1 MDNLILFACQINYVL
16 ELELL
21 VDFYDYDIYN
31 EGKNIIL
38 RSKDETLEKSIQLG
52 YIKQEMQ
59 GIRFFAKRY
68 SSHEEDVYLETVSKL
83 IVDELDDKIYK
94 RISNGMLTR
103 YRFEI
108 PTVLL
113 DMIAEQKVEGKVQL
127 FKEEAV
133 ELEHFSK
140 EMIMM

>member
-59 GIRFFAKRY
+59 GIRFLLK
-68 SSHEEDVYLETVSKL
+68 D
-83 IVDELDDKIYK
+83 IVAMRKMSI
-94 RISNGMLTR
+94 
-103 YRFEI
+103 
-108 PTVLL
+108 
-113 DMIAEQKVEGKVQL
+113 
-127 FKEEAV
+127 
-133 ELEHFSK
+133 
-140 EMIMM
+140 